1 MESETSFEFRN
12 ESGIMRGFQNG
23 ITLVS
28 RTSRSALKVYVYG
41 TSGYMV
47 GTSGYMVG
55 CWKIES
61 ICLPTEAFRDFSVT
75 LTLLVRFR

>member
-1 MESETSFEFRN
+1 MSEKFAV
-12 ESGIMRGFQNG
+12 G
-23 ITLVS
+23 
-28 RTSRSALKVYVYG
+28 G

-61 ICLPTEAFRDFSVT
+61 LCLPTEAFRDFSVT
-75 LTLLVRFR
+75 FTVLVKDKVRLR